1 MSTEQY
7 LELYLEA
14 MRYMDNATKMLSE
27 KGKKKDGLYHD
38 IKYVRA
44 ACGMAYSGLLLA
56 TECYLEM
63 KGKPVI
69 KKKDGRLSVERYKE
83 NLAKV
88 DRKALAY
95 FIDAYN
101 ILHLSGYYDGLNNAI
116 ALKAGFESAMEIFK
130 LIAPRGVNHSKEL
143 N

>member
-1 MSTEQY
+1 MNTELY
-7 LELYLEA
+7 LEQYLEA

-63 KGKPVI
+63 KGKPVV
-69 KKKDGRLSVERYKE
+69 KKKDRRLSVEQYKE

-88 DRKALAY
+88 DRKALAH
-95 FIDAYN
+95 FNNAYRL
-101 ILHLSGYYDGLNNAI
+101 LHLDGYYDGRNSVNL
-116 ALKAGFESAMEIFK
+116 LKAGFEAAMEIFK
-130 LIAPRGVNHSKEL
+130 LIAPRGVSHSKEL
-143 N
+143 D

>member
-1 MSTEQY
+1 MNTELY

-14 MRYMDNATKMLSE
+14 MRYMDNAIKMLSE
-27 KGKKKDGLYHD
+27 KGKKKDGRYHD

-44 ACGMAYSGLLLA
+44 ACGIAYSGLLLA

-63 KGKPVI
+63 KGKPVV
-69 KKKDGRLSVERYKE
+69 KKKGSRLSVEQYKE

-88 DRKALAY
+88 DRKALDY

-101 ILHLSGYYDGLNNAI
+101 ILHLNGYYDGINNAVTI
-116 ALKAGFESAMEIFK
+116 KLGFDSAMEIFK
-130 LIAPRGVNHSKEL
+130 RIAPRDINHSKEL

>member
-63 KGKPVI
+63 KGKPVV
-69 KKKDGRLSVERYKE
+69 KKKDRRLNVELYRD
-83 NLAKV
+83 NLGKV
-88 DRKALAY
+88 DRKALDHFNNAY
-95 FIDAYN
+95 TV
-101 ILHLSGYYDGLNNAI
+101 LHLDGYYDGRNSVNL
-116 ALKAGFESAMEIFK
+116 LKAGFEAAMKIFK
-130 LIAPRGVNHSKEL
+130 LIAPRGVSHSKKL